1 MALYGRFSR
10 RFPLLSPTFMLRR
23 KALTQ
28 GVFGDSRFWQF
39 IAFVLVTRRI
49 IRKIMG
55 SDPIVVG
62 VERIRTGETVIL
74 TGLLQKK

>member
-39 IAFVLVTRRI
+39 IAFVLVARRV

-55 SDPIVVG
+55 SDPIVVAR
-62 VERIRTGETVIL
+62 ERVRPGETIIL
-74 TGLLQKK
+74 TGLLPKK